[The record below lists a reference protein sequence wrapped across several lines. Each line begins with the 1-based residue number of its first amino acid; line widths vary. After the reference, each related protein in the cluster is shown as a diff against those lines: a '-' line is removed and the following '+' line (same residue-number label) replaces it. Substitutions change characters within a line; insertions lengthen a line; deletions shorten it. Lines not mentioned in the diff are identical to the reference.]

1 MSDAESKN
9 IDNSQFIKHIGKGSF
24 SNVFLYKKNSQL
36 TISSIFD
43 ENTLFTND
51 KKVTEQKYYI
61 IKEVNLNVLVDKYL
75 KSRKKPRNRSKQNSS
90 IIVIQK
96 ENKNTIPIKRDV
108 SLNSYKNLNLTPYST
123 YAKHRVTPTINVN
136 YDYNSEE
143 EYYYKKLKTLI
154 DSEIDIL
161 KILDHPN
168 IITYMSNTFSNDI
181 FYIKMEYCDYGDLT
195 NLLKSNNFSRNV
207 FNGFNENIINKF
219 LLDTSAGLLY
229 IHSLNIVHRDIKLQN
244 ILVKNDHSGCVFK
257 ISDFGF
263 ACNIPIAS
271 ESQNKQDNSLEQ
283 DFNFD
288 KPENKKYFKLCG
300 TPYYMAPEMISNVN
314 KFEQLI
320 NSSETNSDSETKF
333 TKSVFYDTKVD
344 LWSYGI
350 CLYELLFNILPFT
363 NMSEITDLK
372 IFYSRDTTQTVINK
386 NINEKDIISDN
397 MKCLLKK
404 LLSIDPDSRFTTK
417 ELYDYIRSHICTI
430 EPIIQPIKQIDSTTP
445 IESVKFKVNMDSWVQ
460 INKNE
465 ETDSN
470 NSIMKI
476 SVDRPFMTWL
486 LEKK

>member
-1 MSDAESKN
+1 MSDTEGER
-9 IDNSQFIKHIGKGSF
+9 IKQIGKGSF
-24 SNVFLYKKNSQL
+24 SNVYLYKNNSPSL
-36 TISSIFD
+36 IKSSIFD
-43 ENTLFTND
+43 ENTLFTNE
-51 KKVTEQKYYI
+51 KKRERHKYYI
-61 IKEVNLNVLVDKYL
+61 IKEVNLNMLVDKYL

-143 EYYYKKLKTLI
+143 EYYYKKFKTLI

-161 KILDHPN
+161 KMLDHPN

-244 ILVKNDHSGCVFK
+244 ILVKSDDSGCVFK

-263 ACNIPIAS
+263 ACNVPTPMN
-271 ESQNKQDNSLEQ
+271 E

-288 KPENKKYFKLCG
+288 KPENKKYFQLCG

-314 KFEQLI
+314 KFEKLI
-320 NSSETNSDSETKF
+320 NSSEQGNSETETETK
-333 TKSVFYDTKVD
+333 TKSIFYDTKID

-350 CLYELLFNILPFT
+350 CLYELVFNILPFT

-372 IFYSRDTTQTVINK
+372 VFYSRDTTQAIINK

-404 LLSIDPDSRFTTK
+404 LLTIDPDSRFTTK

-430 EPIIQPIKQIDSTTP
+430 EPKIIPIKQI
-445 IESVKFKVNMDSWVQ
+445 ESEVRPVEPVKFKVNMDSWIQ

-465 ETDSN
+465 QDSQ